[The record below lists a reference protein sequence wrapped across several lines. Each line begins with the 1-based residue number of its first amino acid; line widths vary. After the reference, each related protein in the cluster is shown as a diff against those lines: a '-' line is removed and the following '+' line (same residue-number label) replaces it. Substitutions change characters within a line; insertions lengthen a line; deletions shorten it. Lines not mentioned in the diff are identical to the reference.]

1 MSRNSAAESPAVNRL
16 VLSSNLS
23 GTAKAEIIS
32 PIAHSLKYNLKT
44 RQIEPTSREGEVRK
58 RHL

>member
-1 MSRNSAAESPAVNRL
+1 
-16 VLSSNLS
+16 
-23 GTAKAEIIS
+23 
-32 PIAHSLKYNLKT
+32 LKYNLKT